1 MIPAPGRATP
11 SLPQRYSDSRRSSTL
26 ARGLILRG
34 KSVSKETHFRDGDFA
49 GDFPS
54 AVAWHLGAL
63 SSLLRFAFA
72 GAALVLAPSLP
83 AIAQVMEVGPTGV
96 ALISGP
102 SVITTEGVQ
111 PIVPPRPA
119 ARLPVAPP
127 AAQPVLQAAGAMSGL
142 SPRLLEAVAF
152 VESRF
157 RQDSVSPKGA
167 MGMMQL
173 MPTTAS
179 DLGVDPSDPAQ
190 NAQGGATYLRQMLA
204 MFDNNL
210 ELALAAYNA
219 GPSAVIRHGGVP
231 PYAET
236 RAYVAAVMDYLAS
249 TSVPEIK

>member
-1 MIPAPGRATP
+1 MVPVPGRAP
-11 SLPQRYSDSRRSSTL
+11 PGLPQPDQDGFRSSKL
-26 ARGLILRG
+26 ARLLILRG
-34 KSVSKETHFRDGDFA
+34 KSVLNQN
-49 GDFPS
+49 DFPGRDCDS
-54 AVAWHLGAL
+54 DLPGAWAWRRCA
-63 SSLLRFAFA
+63 SRRLLRFGFA
-72 GAALVLAPSLP
+72 GAALLLASALP
-83 AIAQVMEVGPTGV
+83 AMAQVMEVGPSGV

-102 SVITTEGVQ
+102 SVITAEGAQ
-111 PIVPPRPA
+111 PIVSPRPVIQTT
-119 ARLPVAPP
+119 LAPP
-127 AAQPVLQAAGAMSGL
+127 AARPHLQAAGELSGL
-142 SPRLLEAVAF
+142 SPQLLEAVAY

-157 RQDSVSPKGA
+157 RVDAVSPKGA
-167 MGMMQL
+167 LGMMQL

-236 RAYVAAVMDYLAS
+236 RAYVAAVMEYLAS
-249 TSVPEIK
+249 TSVSEIK

>member
-1 MIPAPGRATP
+1 
-11 SLPQRYSDSRRSSTL
+11 
-26 ARGLILRG
+26 LILRG
-34 KSVSKETHFRDGDFA
+34 KSVSNQDDFHDGDF
-49 GDFPS
+49 GNDFPS
-54 AVAWHLGAL
+54 ALAWRLGAH
-63 SSLLRFAFA
+63 SGLLRFAFA
-72 GAALVLAPSLP
+72 GATLVMASSLP
-83 AIAQVMEVGPTGV
+83 AMAQVMEVGPTGV

-111 PIVPPRPA
+111 PIVPPRPV
-119 ARLPVAPP
+119 ARIPVAPP

-157 RQDSVSPKGA
+157 RQDAVSPKGA
-167 MGMMQL
+167 LGMMQL

-236 RAYVAAVMDYLAS
+236 RAYVAAVMEYLAS